1 MSKFYET
8 GEVYE
13 PEISNEAFCHCGL
26 ERVAGG
32 EKCEFRSSAL
42 YQSIERSVRKG
53 ELDPYVANLL
63 SVLSE

>member
-1 MSKFYET
+1 M
-8 GEVYE
+8 YE

-32 EKCEFRSSAL
+32 EKCEVCSSAL
-42 YQSIERSVRKG
+42 YQSIERRVREG
-53 ELDPYVANLL
+53 ELDPHLADLL

>member
-32 EKCEFRSSAL
+32 EKCEFCSSAL

-53 ELDPYVANLL
+53 ELDPYLANLL